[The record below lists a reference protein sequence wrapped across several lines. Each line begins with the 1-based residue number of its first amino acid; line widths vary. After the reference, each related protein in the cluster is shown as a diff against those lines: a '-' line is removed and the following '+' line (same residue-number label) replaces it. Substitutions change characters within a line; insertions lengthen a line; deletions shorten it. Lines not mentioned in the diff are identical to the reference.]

1 MNESSG
7 KVPVLRMAIAWIFVG
22 VPLIW
27 GVTQTVLKAAALFAN
42 K

>member
-1 MNESSG
+1 MSEPPA
-7 KVPVLRMAIAWIFVG
+7 KVPVLRLVLGWIFVG

-27 GVTQTVLKAAALFAN
+27 GVTQTILKAAALF